1 MDQSGNVDFF
11 WLSNHLP
18 PPTSWR
24 GDFENNEYDSVK
36 GEFKFN
42 YFCSLIV
49 EVVRFTGSLGLYLQ
63 EFNDPNYQDELS
75 NEINIFRTYHRDFF
89 EEIEKRFE
97 DQYFISPLETSTTVL
112 YILRIYDHLISRIP
126 VWIAKNE
133 LHRDS
138 LTELQKSLKFILYKL
153 SFFSVEFNSDNLVKD
168 LEQIE
173 FESHEEFISFSQN
186 GKAKG
191 LWGLKT
197 RYDFLKEL
205 GIIDHITVGT
215 SDQLL
220 QRDRNLILQQ
230 ILCCSIDNAKKLMNN
245 DYNAESK
252 PDHQIE
258 KDQLLNKWKHNKNK

>member
-1 MDQSGNVDFF
+1 MDQSKNVDFF

-18 PPTSWR
+18 PQTTWR
-24 GDFENNEYDSVK
+24 GDFANNEYESVN

-49 EVVRFTGSLGLYLQ
+49 EVVKFTGSLGLYLQ
-63 EFNDPNYQDELS
+63 EFNNPNYTDELN
-75 NEINIFRTYHRDFF
+75 NEINSFRIYHREFF

-97 DQYFISPLETSTTVL
+97 EQYFIRPLETSTTVI
-112 YILRIYDHLISRIP
+112 YILRNYDKLISQITG
-126 VWIAKNE
+126 WIGKNE

-153 SFFSVEFNSDNLVKD
+153 SFFSVEFNSVNLVKD

-173 FESHEEFISFSQN
+173 FESHEEYNSLSQN
-186 GKAKG
+186 RNAKG

-205 GIIDHITVGT
+205 GIIDHITIGT

-230 ILCCSIDNAKKLMNN
+230 IMCCSIENAKKLMNN
-245 DYNAESK
+245 GYNAESK